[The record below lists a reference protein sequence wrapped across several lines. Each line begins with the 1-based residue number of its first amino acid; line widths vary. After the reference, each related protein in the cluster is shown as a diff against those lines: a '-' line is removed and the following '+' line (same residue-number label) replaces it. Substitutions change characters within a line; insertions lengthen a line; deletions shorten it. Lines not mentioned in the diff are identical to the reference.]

1 MVWKDFRSFVAEIE
15 RRGNVKVVERA
26 DCELEIGA
34 LTELMCE
41 RMGPMLLFDN
51 INGYPRGYRIAA
63 KPYSTPLRSAIAM
76 GLPEDVSEFEMFKAW
91 RDKVRNYRPIDPVEW
106 SWR

>member
-15 RRGNVKVVERA
+15 RRGNLRVVEGA
-26 DCELEIGA
+26 DPVLEIGA

-41 RMGPMLLFDN
+41 RMGPMLLFEN
-51 INGYPRGYRIAA
+51 IKGYAGSCRIAA

-76 GLPEDVSEFEMFKAW
+76 EIGRASCRERV
-91 RDKVRNYRPIDPVEW
+91 W
-106 SWR
+106 SWGGGGDWRWWMGVLSAR